1 MGGTVVKERKGPVVV
16 GTGRS
21 VDTVM
26 VTGALTRV
34 GMDVSCVT
42 GRLVTMVVGRRWT
55 AEVV

>member
-1 MGGTVVKERKGPVVV
+1 MV

-26 VTGALTRV
+26 VTGAWTRV

-42 GRLVTMVVGRRWT
+42 GRLVTMVVGMSWT
-55 AEVV
+55 VEVV